1 LKKYLFI
8 CYNNTITTGDV
19 KMYDIFATDLS
30 FEQCSGDKKKIDML
44 FPYAVIHFV
53 LSGHGCVNGEKI
65 SEGTAFVSYINNRMS
80 YYPSREDPWSY
91 IYIRLGGNDLK
102 KAFEDCGFES
112 GLTVIPFD
120 FKERLWEILS
130 LYNGFSGINDP
141 DGARIIANAVFF
153 LMKKRIATGGFKTKP
168 RQHAERIKSF
178 IDENY
183 YKKITVRDM
192 AERVYLNKNYV
203 RTVFFE
209 VFGVSP
215 KQYLQRV
222 RMNRAE
228 FLLRT
233 TDEDVKLIANSVGY
247 DDALLFS
254 KTFKAAY
261 GISPLG
267 FRLKKEDEGEIKKQ
281 EGD

>member
-1 LKKYLFI
+1 
-8 CYNNTITTGDV
+8 
-19 KMYDIFATDLS
+19 MYDIFATDLS

-65 SEGTAFVSYINNRMS
+65 SEGTAFVSYLNNRMS

-153 LMKKRIATGGFKTKP
+153 LMKKRIATGGYKTKP

-192 AERVYLNKNYV
+192 ADRVYLNKNYV